1 MKLTGESFY
10 RVTMLS
16 AYTTYFWIRS
26 CFASKPPAL
35 SREEELERLNQ
46 WIENEGE
53 ISVVLRSFL
62 APALFLGPTLYV
74 FYPRWVSYF
83 KIPLSSPLRLAA
95 TGVTL
100 ASLPL
105 LFWIHCHLGT
115 FWSSDLEVQE
125 EHQLVTSGLYQWIRH
140 PMYTALLLF
149 YAGTSLTAANW
160 LVLIPNFA
168 SIIIMLARIEKEE
181 EMLLKKFGQE
191 YLDYKERTGTLLPRP
206 VNSLF

>member
-10 RVTMLS
+10 RVTILS
-16 AYTTYFWIRS
+16 AYSTYFWIRS
-26 CFASKPPAL
+26 RFASKPSAAN
-35 SREEELERLNQ
+35 REEELKRLNQ
-46 WIENEGE
+46 SMENEGKS
-53 ISVVLRSFL
+53 SVMLRAFL

-74 FYPRWVSYF
+74 IYPKWVSYF

-100 ASLPL
+100 TSLPFL
-105 LFWIHCHLGT
+105 YWIHYHLGT

-168 SIIIMLARIEKEE
+168 SIIIMLSRIEKEE
-181 EMLLKKFGQE
+181 EMLFRKFGEE
-191 YLDYKERTGTLLPRP
+191 YLDYMESTGTLLPK
-206 VNSLF
+206 LF